1 MRCSTCEKAG
11 ETGAPSTAAAAAEV
25 PPGAEGRCEQCGAAL
40 DGQALSEFVG
50 RLARFGLDA
59 RKQPLLGRFPRAFRR
74 E

>member
-1 MRCSTCEKAG
+1 MRCSNCEKAG
-11 ETGAPSTAAAAAEV
+11 QPEAPSATGAASEL
-25 PPGAEGRCEQCGAAL
+25 PPADGVCEQCGAAL

-59 RKQPLLGRFPRAFRR
+59 SKQPLLGRFPRAFRR

>member
-1 MRCSTCEKAG
+1 MRCSNCEKASQPG
-11 ETGAPSTAAAAAEV
+11 AASATGAASA
-25 PPGAEGRCEQCGAAL
+25 PPPADGVCEQCGAAL

-59 RKQPLLGRFPRAFRR
+59 KMQPLLGRFPRAFRR

>member
-1 MRCSTCEKAG
+1 
-11 ETGAPSTAAAAAEV
+11 V
-25 PPGAEGRCEQCGAAL
+25 CGAAL

-59 RKQPLLGRFPRAFRR
+59 RMQPLLGRFPRAFRR